1 MAVIW
6 KHVSLRKCNVV
17 VGSEQYSLGTDG
29 VLSPEVSEHASAILM
44 KIPGYTASQAPVKE
58 AAPAAIAAPTKPA
71 AKKKAAPK
79 KKAAKPKKS

>member
-6 KHVSLRKCNVV
+6 KHKSLRKCNVM
-17 VGSEQYSLGTDG
+17 VGNEQYSLDADG
-29 VLSPEVSEHASAILM
+29 VLSPEVSERASAILM
-44 KIPGYTASQAPVKE
+44 KIPGYTATQAPVKE
-58 AAPAAIAAPTKPA
+58 AAPAKIAAPKKPA